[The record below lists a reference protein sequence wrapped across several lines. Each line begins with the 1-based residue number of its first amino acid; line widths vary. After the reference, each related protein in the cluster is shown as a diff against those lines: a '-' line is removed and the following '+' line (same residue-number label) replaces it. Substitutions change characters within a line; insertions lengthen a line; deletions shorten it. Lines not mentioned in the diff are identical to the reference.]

1 MSNQFEFPARPA
13 MQSIDPVLIARQP
26 SMTKALQ
33 LCQTLSGLDD
43 KAFIGQ
49 GGIVKDAAQWSR
61 IMSAGQ
67 HNFPQD
73 QLNLFMDKAGNEAPL
88 LWLLHSR
95 GYDLTALRKLETET
109 ERALRIEREQNAK
122 LVERLRYAEALI
134 QGRTMTG
141 VSA

>member
-1 MSNQFEFPARPA
+1 MQYELTQRPE
-13 MQSIDPVLIARQP
+13 MMSIDISLIERQP
-26 SMTKALQ
+26 DMTRALV

-61 IMSAGQ
+61 IMGSGQ

-73 QLNLFMDKAGNEAPL
+73 AMNKFMDKAGNEAPM

-95 GYDLTALRKLETET
+95 GYDLTSLKFRETEMERRLRLAE
-109 ERALRIEREQNAK
+109 ERAHRAEEKNRV
-122 LVERLRYAEALI
+122 LVDAMN
-134 QGRTMTG
+134 GR
-141 VSA
+141 VAA